1 MTWAKSGG
9 KGILAAAVI
18 GAAGALAY
26 VGYAAAHGYAGF
38 PLDDGWIHQTYA
50 RNLVETGAWAYVPG
64 EVSAGSTSPLWTL
77 ILALGYALGA
87 PFRVWTAVVGG
98 LSVAAVAVAAG
109 WVARRLTS
117 CPVRVQGR
125 TGEKETADLT
135 PLFPL
140 SARGEGEAGG
150 GGEVALRGLC
160 GIFGRMDD
168 TPSWLARKGTN
179 GEKPKR
185 GRRERTEEAEDP
197 TSGIEK
203 RRRRLDAPTLEPPSA
218 GAWWP
223 VPAAVAALAC
233 ALEWHLLWAGASGM
247 ETALFAALALAV
259 LGGAMALA
267 REGRPD
273 GRPWAWLGWGL
284 VGGAAFLTRPEGLL
298 PVALGGACL
307 LAVRRGDWT
316 QGRRGAA
323 LQRYT
328 LAAAG
333 FLALAVP
340 YLMFNW
346 KASGAVLPN
355 TFYAKQAEYREIV
368 ESVPW
373 LVRAARV
380 AGVQFVGGSAL
391 LVPGMVAAWREIGR
405 RRDWVGFLPLAWWA
419 ATVALY
425 ATRLP
430 VTYQHGRYEMPVIP
444 VLLVYGAPGTLALV
458 SAAKGRAGRI
468 LSRALAL
475 AACAVLLAFAVV
487 GARAYLADVRII
499 DTEMV
504 DVARWL
510 DANTPQDA
518 VIAVHDIGAV
528 GYFTRRRLV
537 DLAGLVSPEVV
548 PFIRDEGRLYEYI
561 RARGA
566 SYLVTF
572 PSWYPQMTARPD
584 VVMVYQTRA
593 PWAVLAGGDNMA
605 VYRLR

>member
-26 VGYAAAHGYAGF
+26 VGYAAAQGYAGF

-50 RNLVETGAWAYVPG
+50 RNLVETRAWAYVPG

-109 WVARRLTS
+109 WVARRLF
-117 CPVRVQGR
+117 Q
-125 TGEKETADLT
+125 DWD
-135 PLFPL
+135 
-140 SARGEGEAGG
+140 AG
-150 GGEVALRGLC
+150 
-160 GIFGRMDD
+160 
-168 TPSWLARKGTN
+168 W
-179 GEKPKR
+179 
-185 GRRERTEEAEDP
+185 
-197 TSGIEK
+197 
-203 RRRRLDAPTLEPPSA
+203 
-218 GAWWP
+218 
-223 VPAAVAALAC
+223 VAALAC

-475 AACAVLLAFAVV
+475 AACAVLLAFVVV

>member
-77 ILALGYALGA
+77 VLALGYALGA
-87 PFRVWTAVVGG
+87 PFRVWTAAVGG

-109 WVARRLTS
+109 WVARWLTS
-117 CPVRVQGR
+117 CP
-125 TGEKETADLT
+125 
-135 PLFPL
+135 
-140 SARGEGEAGG
+140 
-150 GGEVALRGLC
+150 LRGLC

-168 TPSWLARKGTN
+168 TSSWLARKGTN

-185 GRRERTEEAEDP
+185 GRRERTEETEDP
-197 TSGIEK
+197 TPGIEK
-203 RRRRLDAPTLEPPSA
+203 RRRRLDMPTLEAPSA

-267 REGRPD
+267 REGHPD

-323 LQRYT
+323 LRRYA

-340 YLMFNW
+340 YLIFNW

-355 TFYAKQAEYREIV
+355 TFYAKQAEYREIA

-380 AGVQFVGGSAL
+380 AGVQFVGGAAL
-391 LVPGMVAAWREIGR
+391 LVPGMMAAWREIGR
-405 RRDWVGFLPLAWWA
+405 RRDWVGFLPLGWWA
-419 ATVALY
+419 ATVVLY

-444 VLLVYGAPGTLALV
+444 VLLVYGAPGTLALI
-458 SAAKGRAGRI
+458 SAAKSRVGRI